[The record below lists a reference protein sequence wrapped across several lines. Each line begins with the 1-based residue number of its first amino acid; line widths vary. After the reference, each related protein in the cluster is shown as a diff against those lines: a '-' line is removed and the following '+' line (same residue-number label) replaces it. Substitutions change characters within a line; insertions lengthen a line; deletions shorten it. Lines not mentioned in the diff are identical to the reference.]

1 MKYRHRFRVRA
12 PQSAVA
18 VFHARPDSMA
28 AITPPPIVVR
38 VHAAPPILRSGDR
51 MDFTL
56 WIGPLPLH
64 WIAQFES
71 ASNAGFT
78 DRQLQGPFQQ
88 WAHRHAFRAIGGGST
103 EVRDEV
109 NARLRRHVVWG
120 PVGLALWAGMPLLF
134 AYRGWKTRRLLA
146 GKKPS

>member
-1 MKYRHRFRVRA
+1 
-12 PQSAVA
+12 
-18 VFHARPDSMA
+18 MA

-56 WIGPLPLH
+56 WMGPLPLH

-78 DRQLQGPFQQ
+78 DRQLRGPFQQ
-88 WAHRHAFRAIGGGST
+88 WVHCHGFRAIGGDST

-120 PVGLALWAGMPLLF
+120 PVGLAMWAGMPLLF
-134 AYRGWKTRRLLA
+134 AYRGWKTRRLLQE
-146 GKKPS
+146 KNPS